1 MRKAANTPSRAMKAI
16 QDNQLPAFVAASTAR
31 KNDRQNRRDN
41 GFTLIEMLVVG
52 VVVAILAALL
62 LPVLSQAKERAKRT
76 VCVSNEKQQ
85 LLALNI
91 YAGEN
96 KDNLPDNTIPP
107 ELTRPSWAWDMPKT
121 SQNSVAYNGAV
132 RKVWY
137 DPGSP
142 QTFSDADF
150 QRLWTYGWA
159 GSFPFGIVGYA
170 ETFKG
175 TLSYE
180 ESAPNGTDVH
190 GNDGIWYFSTNQNP
204 KITTKSTQL
213 FATTLVVDP
222 SKRPLTACAT
232 VTLDGASAF
241 MKTKL
246 AYNWTSVRGG
256 YDLNYSS
263 PHLKTATI
271 PDGANIGMLDGHVD
285 WQPFPLLVPRA
296 GGGGD
301 PYFYY

>member
-1 MRKAANTPSRAMKAI
+1 MSPCSQPTFLSSTQSRH
-16 QDNQLPAFVAASTAR
+16 
-31 KNDRQNRRDN
+31 N

-52 VVVAILAALL
+52 AVIAILAGLL
-62 LPVLSQAKERAKRT
+62 LPVMSQARERANRA

-96 KDNLPDNTIPP
+96 KDSLPDNTIPP
-107 ELTRPSWAWDMPKT
+107 ALTRPSWAWDIPKS
-121 SQNSVAYNGAV
+121 SQLAVANNGAL

-142 QTFSDADF
+142 KTFSDEDF
-150 QRLWTYGWA
+150 QRLWSFGWA
-159 GSFPFGIVGYA
+159 DSFPYGIVGYA
-170 ETFKG
+170 QTFKG

-180 ESAPNGTDVH
+180 EKAIGTDSE
-190 GNDGIWYFSTNQNP
+190 GNAGIWYFSTNQNP
-204 KITTKSTQL
+204 KLSAKSTQL
-213 FATTLVVDP
+213 FATTLPIYP
-222 SKRPLTACAT
+222 SLRPLTACANL
-232 VTLDGASAF
+232 TLDGASAALN
-241 MKTKL
+241 TKL
-246 AYNWTSVRGG
+246 AFNWTSVRGG
-256 YDLNYSS
+256 YNLNFSS

-285 WQPFPLLVPRA
+285 WRPFSLLAPRA
-296 GGGGD
+296 GGDGD